1 MRNDSESDEPAARA
15 ASTAVEDGSEPP
27 SAAVSASKSESQS
40 GPGSGS
46 EPPADEDVSFGWE
59 GVRTGF
65 LTGIPIAIGVGGY
78 GIAFGVL
85 AAQAGLSVAEAAL
98 MSATVLAG
106 ASQIIAVELW
116 ADPIP
121 IAAIVATTFAVN
133 LRYSLMGA
141 ALQPW
146 FRHLEPR
153 QIYASLLVMADENW
167 ALTMRELKSGSGY
180 GAFLLGSGIV
190 LWLLWV
196 GSTVVGVLAGDVVG
210 EPAQYGFDF
219 ILAAVF
225 VALAVE
231 LWDGASTLVPW
242 LVALGT
248 SVVAATVLPGRW
260 YILIGGLAAA
270 AVEVVRYDR

>member
-1 MRNDSESDEPAARA
+1 MATDSESSTDVPRESNPSVDGARTERTPDSDEV
-15 ASTAVEDGSEPP
+15 T
-27 SAAVSASKSESQS
+27 
-40 GPGSGS
+40 
-46 EPPADEDVSFGWE
+46 FGWE
-59 GVRTGF
+59 GVRAGF
-65 LTGIPIAIGVGGY
+65 LTGMPIAIGVGGY

-85 AAQAGLSVAEAAL
+85 ANQAGLSVAEAAL

-146 FRHLEPR
+146 FRHLSST
-153 QIYASLLVMADENW
+153 QIYGSLVMMADENW
-167 ALTMRELKSGSGY
+167 ALTMRDLKSGRGR

-190 LWLLWV
+190 LWLFWV
-196 GSTVVGVLAGDVVG
+196 GSTVLGVLAGESVG
-210 EPAQYGFDF
+210 DPDQYGFDF

-225 VALAVE
+225 VALAAE
-231 LWDGASTLVPW
+231 LWEGRSTLVPW

-248 SVVAATVLPGRW
+248 SVVAANVLPGRW

-270 AVEVVRYDR
+270 AVEVMRHDG

>member
-1 MRNDSESDEPAARA
+1 MAMDSESSTDAPRESNPSVDDAGPERTPDTDEV
-15 ASTAVEDGSEPP
+15 T
-27 SAAVSASKSESQS
+27 
-40 GPGSGS
+40 
-46 EPPADEDVSFGWE
+46 FGWE
-59 GVRTGF
+59 GIRAGF

-85 AAQAGLSVAEAAL
+85 ANQAGLSVAEAAL

-146 FRHLEPR
+146 FRHLSPT
-153 QIYASLLVMADENW
+153 QIYGSLVMMADENW
-167 ALTMRELKSGSGY
+167 ALTMRDLKSGSGR

-190 LWLLWV
+190 LWFFWV
-196 GSTVVGVLAGDVVG
+196 GSTILGVLAGESVG
-210 EPAQYGFDF
+210 DPDQYGFDF

-225 VALAVE
+225 VALAAE
-231 LWDGASTLVPW
+231 LWEGRSTLVPW

-248 SVVAATVLPGRW
+248 SVVAANVLPGRW

-270 AVEVVRYDR
+270 AVEVMRHDG